1 MKKKS
6 ISSSLLI
13 LVIFILLIII
23 FNRKKITSSIPLS
36 DTVEA
41 SKFIPIKTKNHINI
55 NLKNITSLDFPKYS
69 ITKENVFIPDTL
81 SLAED
86 EENIASGNYTAILTL
101 DTILNKKFIAQ
112 LQKNA
117 LKDTCWKIKD
127 AYISYIHKDK
137 KGGKYNISFSTKGR
151 QITVTHIE

>member
-81 SLAED
+81 S
-86 EENIASGNYTAILTL
+86 
-101 DTILNKKFIAQ
+101 
-112 LQKNA
+112 
-117 LKDTCWKIKD
+117 
-127 AYISYIHKDK
+127 
-137 KGGKYNISFSTKGR
+137 
-151 QITVTHIE
+151 